1 MKITKKTM
9 LLAKPLKRVTID
21 TASIDKEGRIV
32 LVGENLDGTK
42 RYEDDGT
49 IAMVHPLVT
58 KAGSG
63 ETEDLTLGRRTTEDP
78 HRYTGSLIATE
89 VAPGDELTL
98 AFEVDPAKPDFEPGI
113 VSKTVIVSAD

>member
-1 MKITKKTM
+1 MKITKKTR

-63 ETEDLTLGRRTTEDP
+63 ETDEPNLGRRTDEDP
-78 HRYTGSLIATE
+78 HRYTGTLFSIE

-98 AFEVDPAKPDFEPGI
+98 ALEVDPAKPEFEPGT